1 MNNDDD
7 PTVIQTEED
16 REKLEKEILSGRYD
30 SDPEDDNTTTV
41 VLWLLAISESAN
53 SLLQSPL
60 PNIRQLNFEV
70 DDFLLNKPN
79 SIRLFW

>member
-1 MNNDDD
+1 MVINMNNDDD

-41 VLWLLAISESAN
+41 VL
-53 SLLQSPL
+53 
-60 PNIRQLNFEV
+60 
-70 DDFLLNKPN
+70 
-79 SIRLFW
+79 